1 MCELSPTGPGSVPK
15 PMKLPVTMV
24 PKPQTGH
31 FGMEFVNEYPSGKR
45 PKEQQPMRKQKNESF
60 ILKKGK
66 TEIQLDY
73 AELRKAVLVLRAVN
87 HKLRQNVIDLLE
99 ENESM
104 TVTDIYIKLRLEQ
117 SVASQHL
124 AILRR
129 AGVVITQRKGKFIN
143 YMIDRERLSQISRL
157 VEELAS

>member
-1 MCELSPTGPGSVPK
+1 
-15 PMKLPVTMV
+15 
-24 PKPQTGH
+24 
-31 FGMEFVNEYPSGKR
+31 
-45 PKEQQPMRKQKNESF
+45 MRKQKNETI
-60 ILKKGK
+60 ILKKG
-66 TEIQLDY
+66 TADIQLDY

-87 HKLRQNVIDLLE
+87 HKLRQSVIDLLE
-99 ENESM
+99 EHESM

-129 AGVVITQRKGKFIN
+129 AGVVITKRKGKFIN
-143 YMIDRERLSQISRL
+143 YMVDRERLSQISRL